1 MGRLAGRL
9 SAGVALLS
17 AAGALS
23 APAAHAVDPGRWTIP
38 GRSTVPLEYYQGL
51 SGDAPT
57 RPTLFFTGIDFGLYR
72 TDADLRETGR
82 NLDAIPPGVHAAE
95 GYDHIGDTAY
105 DAREGGRVL
114 LPFECYYPGA
124 APGQPDPNNTCRTG
138 SIGVADPR
146 TLQLRYYVKLDPA
159 EIPKVMWVAVS
170 PDGQLV
176 WTQTGND
183 LIAYRLDDVN
193 PQNAAPNGAIIHPV
207 RRLPNAK
214 PPSGITGA
222 VFYQGRLF
230 VPGDGNPIAFQ
241 MWSID
246 VDTGDRRLEFERA
259 MIGESEGVEV
269 FQGLGGTLHWL
280 VAPYNTRGIPSEGP
294 FYTSTLLHLQPTA
307 APTGPVG
314 TTPAAAARPRIRLTA
329 TPRTTPAG
337 RITRFAFRATAS
349 IAGRTRPVGGATVSF
364 GGRRVRTN
372 RTGRASVTRRLPIA
386 GRYPARATR
395 RDLRPGTT
403 SVRAMPARRT
413 ATRRPGF
420 TG

>member
-1 MGRLAGRL
+1 MCAI
-9 SAGVALLS
+9 
-17 AAGALS
+17 AA
-23 APAAHAVDPGRWTIP
+23 PVAHAGDPGRWTIT

-51 SGDAPT
+51 AGDAPT

-72 TDADLRETGR
+72 TDADLHETGR
-82 NLDAIPPGVHAAE
+82 NLDAIPPQVHATE
-95 GYDHIGDTAY
+95 GYDHIGDPAY

-159 EIPKVMWVAVS
+159 EIPKAMWLAVS
-170 PDGQLV
+170 PDGRLV

-193 PQNAAPNGAIIHPV
+193 AANAAPAGAIIHPV
-207 RRLPNAK
+207 RRLVNAK

-230 VPGDGNPIAFQ
+230 VPGGDSPIAFQ

-259 MIGESEGVEV
+259 IVGESEGVEV

-280 VAPYNTRGIPSEGP
+280 VAPYNTQGIPSEGP
-294 FYTSTLLHLQPTA
+294 FYTSTLLHLVPTA
-307 APTGPVG
+307 ASTRPIGGVPF
-314 TTPAAAARPRIRLTA
+314 PSAPPRIRLTA
-329 TPRTTPAG
+329 APRTTRAG
-337 RITRFAFRATAS
+337 QVTRFAFRATAT
-349 IAGRTRPVGGATVSF
+349 IAGRVRAVGGATVSF
-364 GGRRVRTN
+364 GRRKVRTD
-372 RTGRASVTRRLPIA
+372 RAGRA
-386 GRYPARATR
+386 
-395 RDLRPGTT
+395 
-403 SVRAMPARRT
+403 
-413 ATRRPGF
+413 
-420 TG
+420 